1 MTNELS
7 PVINSWWLKN
17 IYYCRVFIF
26 IPKHKFL
33 FYFFPFKPLIS
44 PEWESTCPSHWSS
57 TQKKKSM
64 TLIDIIIF
72 FFFFRDNHWNHKQ
85 ALHVFHSSHLE
96 RKNRKTILSNVSIYD
111 KRGGKKKKN
120 GKRGSNSLSS
130 IIEYLNYNSIQFQT
144 MWKNI
149 PFEMCHSLLIYNQIA
164 QTLAIICYLSLKNT
178 FLQKKDQLPKYS

>member
-1 MTNELS
+1 MYKYSHPERYVIRWIWLKSHYFLVFYDSAWKCIPSVSYDESSYNNIIILNEKSKDMTNELS

-72 FFFFRDNHWNHKQ
+72 FFFF
-85 ALHVFHSSHLE
+85 
-96 RKNRKTILSNVSIYD
+96 
-111 KRGGKKKKN
+111 
-120 GKRGSNSLSS
+120 
-130 IIEYLNYNSIQFQT
+130 
-144 MWKNI
+144 
-149 PFEMCHSLLIYNQIA
+149 
-164 QTLAIICYLSLKNT
+164 
-178 FLQKKDQLPKYS
+178 